1 MYGNSLYKQ
10 LEQALMVIYVK
21 FLKKKKKNHR
31 NEWQQND
38 AVNLHINEF
47 L

>member
-1 MYGNSLYKQ
+1 
-10 LEQALMVIYVK
+10 MVIYVK
-21 FLKKKKKNHR
+21 SLTKKYR